1 MKKQSL
7 LLVLVLLLATLLFTV
22 ACGSTETATT
32 PSVTTPSGATP
43 TQTPGTTATPTTT
56 TSATTTPAT
65 TMPATTT
72 ASVTSSKPTPVANPV
87 KLLTFNLRYDI
98 TSHELMSL
106 DVRGPHLME
115 IIKKYDP
122 DSISFCEA
130 TNNWMKYLREEM
142 PKLGYSC
149 VGVGRDSGSTGGSGN
164 GNEHSPVFY
173 KTDKYELLESDTF
186 WISATPEVAGSKSW
200 GTSIK
205 RICSYAVL
213 KNKETGAMYA
223 HFGTHLDHQSAEARQ
238 NAVFV
243 IESYIHE
250 VLDKYGDIGIVLS
263 GDFNDTMQSNMYLSL
278 LSFMDDS
285 RSLAKEKL
293 VIGSTTNGYRPNEWE
308 TNHAGDKTP
317 TVGTSSPIDYIFL
330 GKNTASVSLY
340 TVVNDYFT
348 FELNGKTW
356 TDHPVSDHY
365 GVYCEANFTAPTANL
380 KYDEKKTITY
390 RAEFSPSQTLPSS
403 YEGLPVINDLF
414 TVESTLTQKNPIEN
428 ILKNDSSLGTV
439 MTGSIKHS
447 VWELTLSTDTATA
460 ITGISFTTSSASK
473 KAPQNLRVYVS
484 NDGSSW
490 RRLGNAY
497 TEEITTSTT
506 YYLSTP
512 NPLVRTKY
520 IKLVFSDC
528 GIGAELVNLNIYGE

>member
-7 LLVLVLLLATLLFTV
+7 LLVLALLLATLLFTV
-22 ACGSTETATT
+22 ACGSTETTTT
-32 PSVTTPSGATP
+32 PSVTTPSGATSMP
-43 TQTPGTTATPTTT
+43 TPGTTTTPTTT
-56 TSATTTPAT
+56 TPTTTT
-65 TMPATTT
+65 T
-72 ASVTSSKPTPVANPV
+72 SVTTSKPTPVTNPV

-98 TSHELMSL
+98 TSHKLMSL
-106 DVRGPHLME
+106 EVRGPHLME
-115 IIKKYDP
+115 IIKKYNP

-149 VGVGRDSGSTGGSGN
+149 VGVGRDSGATGGTGN

-173 KTDKYELLESDTF
+173 KTDKYDLLESDTF
-186 WISATPEVAGSKSW
+186 WISATPEDTGSKSW

-205 RICSYAVL
+205 RICTYAVL
-213 KNKETGAMYA
+213 KNKETGVMYA
-223 HFGTHLDHQSAEARQ
+223 HFGTHLDHQSAESRQ

-250 VLDKYGDIGIVLS
+250 VLEKYGDIGIVLS

-278 LSFMDDS
+278 LSFLDDS

-293 VIGSTTNGYRPNEWE
+293 VIGSTTNGYRPDEWE

-330 GKNTASVSLY
+330 GKNTATVSLY
-340 TVVNDYFT
+340 TVVNDLFT
-348 FELNGKTW
+348 FKLNGKTW

-365 GVYCEANFTAPTANL
+365 GVYCEANFTAPTKNL
-380 KYDEKKTITY
+380 KYDEKKIVSH
-390 RAEFSPSQTLPSS
+390 RATFAPSQTLPSS

-414 TVESTLTQKNPIEN
+414 SISTTLNPAKPIEN
-428 ILKNDSSLGTV
+428 LLKNDSSASTV
-439 MTGSIKHS
+439 MVSGNKHG
-447 VWELTLSTDTATA
+447 VWEITLAADA
-460 ITGISFTTSSASK
+460 ITDIQGISFTTGTSANRHPK
-473 KAPQNLRVYVS
+473 NLRVYVS
-484 NDGSSW
+484 NNGETW
-490 RRLGNAY
+490 KRLGSAY
-497 TEEITTSTT
+497 TEDLASSTT

-512 NPLVRTKY
+512 SPKVRAQY

-528 GIGAELVNLNIYGE
+528 ATGAELTNISIYGK